1 MNKIKNIS
9 LLSACI
15 SLSISTSINASTLS
29 LSSSLAVKTTPLIA
43 TKRMKINNT
52 ELVAISAPNHKIEK
66 KSLHF
71 SQPLAQA
78 STLSFAV
85 KPYTSVS
92 DEYWLEVTGKQLNS
106 GVALAITKPGALI
119 RLSGKASKNPAHV
132 KSIAIDPEKIELSKG
147 KQKLDKAFSQKV
159 SQEQFA
165 TANIFPNSSA
175 VKLEQRVGSGEFKLK
190 VNQALNN
197 EERYLVNVKE
207 KGSEH
212 KLTLS
217 IPSQTLIAKQHITLD
232 MSIDNSKGKL
242 KNSTHKA
249 HIKTPAGDILSVNY
263 RELNGKYNIKLPE
276 MTAHENYG
284 ELYELHIASQG
295 NDNGLKINRNGKVA
309 FAIATPTA
317 KMTGKTVVN
326 LTHATVE
333 LDIASEGRYEL
344 SAIVSGINKQG
355 KTQQVMLSRSAHYLQ
370 PGQQQVNLNFD
381 TQLLKILQVH
391 PPFQLSDLRLV
402 DQSRMALLQQ
412 Q

>member
-1 MNKIKNIS
+1 
-9 LLSACI
+9 
-15 SLSISTSINASTLS
+15 
-29 LSSSLAVKTTPLIA
+29 
-43 TKRMKINNT
+43 
-52 ELVAISAPNHKIEK
+52 
-66 KSLHF
+66 
-71 SQPLAQA
+71 
-78 STLSFAV
+78 
-85 KPYTSVS
+85 
-92 DEYWLEVTGKQLNS
+92 
-106 GVALAITKPGALI
+106 
-119 RLSGKASKNPAHV
+119 
-132 KSIAIDPEKIELSKG
+132 
-147 KQKLDKAFSQKV
+147 
-159 SQEQFA
+159 
-165 TANIFPNSSA
+165 
-175 VKLEQRVGSGEFKLK
+175 
-190 VNQALNN
+190 
-197 EERYLVNVKE
+197 
-207 KGSEH
+207 
-212 KLTLS
+212 
-217 IPSQTLIAKQHITLD
+217 

-295 NDNGLKINRNGKVA
+295 NDNGLKIIRNGKVA
-309 FAIATPTA
+309 FAITTPTA

-355 KTQQVMLSRSAHYLQ
+355 KAQQVMLSRSAHYLQ